1 MSLKFCVT
9 YKASMSLF
17 LLSMMIMFMG
27 SYFVYN
33 CSELILD
40 LELCCFSNFLVSVL
54 LYFDWAS
61 ILFSFVV
68 ILISSCVMMFSF
80 FYMSEEVYLNR
91 FVWLVMLFVLSMNL
105 LIFMPNLL
113 SLMVGWDGLG
123 IVSFLL
129 VIYYQNKESL
139 GAGMITVLMNRI
151 GDVLFI
157 MSIGLLSVEGS
168 WNFSD
173 LAEVSVPVF
182 LIGFIILGSMT
193 KSAQIP
199 FSAWLP
205 AAMAAPTPV
214 SALVHSSTLVTA
226 GVYVLIRFSSSIS
239 QGWCFFLLSVSCMTL
254 LLAGL
259 SASFEYDLKKVIALS
274 TLSQLG
280 VMMLILSVQSSS
292 VCVFHLTT
300 HALFKAL
307 MFLCAGAVIHF
318 SGGIQDSRFFSGL
331 WFKLPV
337 VNSWLV
343 VSCLSLMGIPFMA
356 GFYSKDLV
364 LEKCMMSGFSL
375 FGLFMILFPT
385 MLTAFYACRFL
396 WSMMMEEGSSSFSS
410 FYSSWSLNMSMSIL
424 GLGAI
429 ISGWGMEMLV
439 GKFSEFIFLSGSLK
453 MSTLISVFTGV
464 AMSVGVFVMKKTV
477 MRFYGYS
484 KLSSMFLEHM
494 GSKMW
499 FLPYTSGYMPAK
511 LGLRGCSSSL
521 LTLDLGWVES
531 FGGGKMLSGVSSFGM
546 SANYFMQSRFM
557 GFYLLCGILMV
568 SSFFVFI

>member
-1 MSLKFCVT
+1 MSLKFCVSL
-9 YKASMSLF
+9 KASMSLF
-17 LLSMMIMFMG
+17 LLNVFIVLMSG
-27 SYFVYN
+27 YFLYS
-33 CSELILD
+33 CSELIMD
-40 LELCCFSNFLVSVL
+40 FELTCFNSLVVSIL

-61 ILFSFVV
+61 VLFSFVV
-68 ILISSCVMMFSF
+68 ILISGCVMMFSF
-80 FYMSEEVYLNR
+80 FYMAEEVFMAR

-113 SLMVGWDGLG
+113 TLMLGWDGLG

-129 VIYYQNKESL
+129 VVYYQNKESL
-139 GAGMITVLMNRI
+139 GAGMITVLMNRV

-157 MSIGLLSVEGS
+157 ISIGLLSGEGS

-173 LAEVSVPVF
+173 MAEVSIPVF
-182 LIGFIILGSMT
+182 LVGLIVLGSMT

-239 QGWCFFLLSVSCMTL
+239 EGWCFFLLCVSCMTL

-280 VMMLILSVQSSS
+280 VMMLILSMQCSSI
-292 VCVFHLTT
+292 CVFHLTT

-337 VNSWLV
+337 VNSWLA
-343 VSCLSLMGIPFMA
+343 VSCLSLMGVPFMA

-364 LEKCMMSGFSL
+364 LEKCMMSGFSV
-375 FGLFMILFPT
+375 FGLGMILVPT

-396 WSMMMEEGSSSFSS
+396 WSMMVEEGSSCFSS

-429 ISGWGMEMLV
+429 FSGWGMEMLV
-439 GKFSEFIFLSGSLK
+439 GKFSEFIFLSSSLK
-453 MSTLISVFTGV
+453 MTTLSSVLLGV
-464 AMSVGVFVMKKTV
+464 ALSILVFSSSSLE
-477 MRFYGYS
+477 MRFYGVKDS
-484 KLSSMFLEHM
+484 VLMFLEVM
-494 GSKMW
+494 MSKMW
-499 FLPYTSGYMPAK
+499 FLPYISGYIPAK
-511 LGLRGCSSSL
+511 VGLSGCSHSL
-521 LTLDLGWVES
+521 LSLDLGWVES
-531 FGGGKMLSGVSSFGM
+531 FGGGKMVGQVSSTMIGL
-546 SANYFMQSRFM
+546 NYFLQSRFM
-557 GFYLLCGILMV
+557 GFYCLCGILVMFLFFMV
-568 SSFFVFI
+568 L